1 MIGQVI
7 SHYRV
12 IERLGSG
19 GMGVVYKA
27 EDTELGRMI
36 ALKFLPDESARD
48 PQALERFRREAR
60 AASALNHPNICT
72 IYEIGKHGDQSFI
85 AMEFLEGVT
94 LRHRIAGRPLD
105 ADTLLSVG
113 IEVAD
118 ALAAAHAKGIV
129 HRDIKPANIF
139 VIADGHAKVLDFGL
153 AKVGLVAT
161 RMNAAPAA
169 LTMSEELLTSPGS
182 AMGTAAYMSPEQA
195 LGKELDSRTDLFSFG
210 SVLYEMATGMLAFR
224 GDTSA
229 AVFDA
234 ILHKEPTAPVRLN
247 PNLPPELERIIDKCL
262 EKDRELRYQHA
273 ADIRTDLKRL
283 KRDTE
288 STHSHGVSEVI
299 SMGSAGPGAPPMSRA
314 SSGAVILAEARR
326 HKGILAMTLVG
337 LAALIAGLG
346 IYFSRL
352 SGHGNEWNQQGMTI
366 RRVTQS
372 GNAVNVAI
380 SPDGHYIVYALREGE
395 KQSLNVRQVATGS
408 DVQILPPDEV
418 VFFGLTFSPDANY
431 IDFVRSEN
439 NNKANTFLY
448 RVPTLGGTSHL
459 VMKGGIDF
467 SSSYSPDGAQFA
479 FSRVGSSD
487 GQIDVLIA
495 NADGSNER
503 VLATRPYLDLFSWG
517 TAWSP
522 DGKTIA
528 FTASESKTSVRSVL
542 WAVSVGDGSAREIY
556 STPNPIGRPRWL
568 PDGSG
573 LLVPIGNIDQALRG
587 QLWFISFPKG
597 QARRLTN
604 DLMNYDLCCLDLT
617 QDGKTLVDVVGT
629 RFSDLWIVPAGD
641 TTKGKQVTRNNH
653 SVGRFSWTSDG
664 RILFASGD
672 GSLSLL
678 DSDGNVRALMMPNDH
693 PIGDPSVCGDGRYI
707 VYSAY
712 REQKVGVWR
721 MDADG
726 SNPIRIADEAVATSP
741 QCSPDGK
748 WVIYLQ
754 GASVPMRVAITGEK
768 PPEPIAQSRAVW
780 IGDVLAFS
788 PDGKR
793 VAYLAV
799 PQNPSSSSGSQP
811 NRLII
816 IAFDGGTLLR
826 EFDWPGTSAGEPRWA
841 PAGGAIDYVLTRNG
855 VSNIWR
861 QDLAGGTPKQ
871 ITNFESGQIFD
882 FDWSRDGKLL
892 ALTRG
897 SESSDVILIS
907 DFR

>member
-12 IERLGSG
+12 IEKLGGG

-27 EDTELGRMI
+27 EDTELGRFI
-36 ALKFLPDESARD
+36 ALKFLTDESARD

-94 LRHRIAGRPLD
+94 LRHRIAGKPLD
-105 ADTLLSVG
+105 VDTLLSVG

-153 AKVGLVAT
+153 AKVGLAAT

-247 PNLPPELERIIDKCL
+247 PNLPPGLERIIDKCL

-283 KRDTE
+283 KRDTD
-288 STHSHGVSEVI
+288 SSHSHGLSDVI
-299 SMGSAGPGAPPMSRA
+299 SMGSAGP
-314 SSGAVILAEARR
+314 VILAEARR

-337 LAALIAGLG
+337 LAVLIAGLG

-352 SGHGNEWNQQGMTI
+352 SGRGNEWNAQGMTI
-366 RRVTQS
+366 RRVTHS

-380 SPDGHYIVYALREGE
+380 SPDGRYVVYALQEGE
-395 KQSLNVRQVATGS
+395 KQGLNVRQVATGS

-418 VFFGLTFSPDANY
+418 FIYGLTFTPDANY
-431 IDFVRSEN
+431 IDFVRSEKN
-439 NNKANTFLY
+439 NQASTFLY
-448 RVPTLGGTSHL
+448 RMPTLGGTPRL
-459 VMKGGIDF
+459 VMQGGIDF
-467 SSSYSPDGAQFA
+467 SNSYSPDGAQFA
-479 FSRVGSSD
+479 FLRVG
-487 GQIDVLIA
+487 GEGIELLIA
-495 NADGSNER
+495 KADGSNQR
-503 VLATRPYLDLFSWG
+503 VLATRPYLDGFTWG

-522 DGKTIA
+522 DGKTIV
-528 FTASESKTSVRSVL
+528 FSTVESKKSVRSVL
-542 WAVSVGDGSAREIY
+542 WAVSVADGSVREIY
-556 STPNPIGRPRWL
+556 STPNSIGRPHWL

-573 LLVPIGNIDQALRG
+573 LLASIGNIDPPFGG

-604 DLMNYDLCCLDLT
+604 DLMDYQPWSLDLT
-617 QDGKTLVDVVGT
+617 QDGRTLVDTVRT
-629 RFSDLWIVPAGD
+629 RVSDLWIAPADD
-641 TTKGKQVTRNNH
+641 TTKAKQVTRNDH
-653 SVGRFSWTSDG
+653 AVGRFSWTPDG
-664 RILFASGD
+664 RIVFASGE
-672 GSLSLL
+672 GNLSVLNP
-678 DSDGNVRALMMPNDH
+678 DGNARALLMPNDH
-693 PIGDPSVCGDGRYI
+693 AILDPSICGDGRYV

-712 REQKVGVWR
+712 LEQKLGIWR

-726 SNPIRIADEAVATSP
+726 SNHIRIADETVATSP
-741 QCSPDGK
+741 KCSPDGK
-748 WVIYLQ
+748 WVIYL
-754 GASVPMRVAITGEK
+754 GGGSFTPMRVAITGEK
-768 PPEPIAQSRAVW
+768 PPEPIAQSPAVW

-793 VAYLAV
+793 IAYLAV
-799 PQNPSSSSGSQP
+799 PESSVVNPSSPSGSQP
-811 NRLII
+811 NRLMV
-816 IAFDGGTLLR
+816 IAFDGGTLLHQ
-826 EFDWPGTSAGEPRWA
+826 FDWPGDASAGEPRWA
-841 PAGGAIDYVLTRNG
+841 PAGEAIDYVLIRNG

-861 QDLAGGTPKQ
+861 QKLAGGTPKQ

-882 FDWSRDGKLL
+882 FEWTRDGKQL

-907 DFR
+907 NFR